1 MPSLSIGPI
10 GPELWV
16 RALLDDAPD
25 GPEDACVGA
34 LAATGIWAIIAP

>member
-1 MPSLSIGPI
+1 MPSLSIGLI

-25 GPEDACVGA
+25 VPEDACVGA
-34 LAATGIWAIIAP
+34 LAATVIWVIIAP

>member
-25 GPEDACVGA
+25 GLEDACVGG
-34 LAATGIWAIIAP
+34 LAATGIWVIITP